1 MLIQFVNPLNSSAL
15 AFPILECI
23 HIVGFALSIGT
34 IAIVDFRL
42 LDIGMRRQTPA
53 QLAKD
58 TAVWTLVGLGIMLLS
73 GMALYS
79 SDPDMYYLNYAFLR
93 KMLFLILAITFN
105 YTIHRKVVAS
115 GASPGKSKAG
125 GVDIDPVVDGG
136 RVRRNLYRVFE
147 PDSRSQ
153 ESLTHAA
160 RLLNSF
166 KRPRSS
172 RSCAGRVTF
181 TR

>member
-1 MLIQFVNPLNSSAL
+1 MLLFILMQFVNPLNSSPL

-53 QLAKD
+53 QLGKD

-79 SDPDMYYLNYAFLR
+79 SDPDMYYLNYAFLG
-93 KMLFLILAITFN
+93 KMLF
-105 YTIHRKVVAS
+105 
-115 GASPGKSKAG
+115 
-125 GVDIDPVVDGG
+125 
-136 RVRRNLYRVFE
+136 
-147 PDSRSQ
+147 
-153 ESLTHAA
+153 
-160 RLLNSF
+160 
-166 KRPRSS
+166 
-172 RSCAGRVTF
+172 
-181 TR
+181 

>member
-1 MLIQFVNPLNSSAL
+1 MLAQFVNPLNSSPL

-42 LDIGMRRQTPA
+42 LNFVMVRQTPA

-58 TAVWTLVGLGIMLLS
+58 THIWTLCGLAIMIFS

-79 SDPDMYYLNYAFLR
+79 SDPDMYYRNWAFLL

-115 GASPGKSKAG
+115 GAAAG
-125 GVDIDPVVDGG
+125 WTKLVAFVSILLWLCVVFGG
-136 RVRRNLYRVFE
+136 IFIGF
-147 PDSRSQ
+147 
-153 ESLTHAA
+153 
-160 RLLNSF
+160 LNSTLDL
-166 KRPRSS
+166 KK
-172 RSCAGRVTF
+172 V
-181 TR
+181 